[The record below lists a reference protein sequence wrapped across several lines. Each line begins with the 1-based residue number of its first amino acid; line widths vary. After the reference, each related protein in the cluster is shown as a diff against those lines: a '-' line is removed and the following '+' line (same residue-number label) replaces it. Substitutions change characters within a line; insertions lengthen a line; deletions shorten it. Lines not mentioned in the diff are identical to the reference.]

1 MRLEALESIGALPLL
16 WVTLSLLAYAL
27 SRRLYLRLRVA
38 ALHPVILAS
47 AALIA
52 VLRLTDTTYETY
64 MQGGRLIEFF
74 LGPSVV
80 ALAVPLYL
88 NLQEM
93 KSSAPSLLV
102 VTAFGSAVG
111 VVSAVVPA
119 LLMGA
124 PEPVVL
130 GLAPK
135 SVTTP
140 IAISVAE
147 GIGGEPALTAS
158 FVVLTGVLGAII
170 GPLLLR
176 LVGVRHPVAF
186 GLAMGSAAHGIGTA
200 RALENGRLEGAA
212 GGLGICLCGVMTALI
227 APLLTGLLL

>member
-27 SRRLYLRLRVA
+27 ARRLYLRLRVA
-38 ALHPVILAS
+38 ALHPVVLAS
-47 AALIA
+47 AALIV
-52 VLRLTDTTYETY
+52 VLQLTDTAYETY

-80 ALAVPLYL
+80 
-88 NLQEM
+88 
-93 KSSAPSLLV
+93 
-102 VTAFGSAVG
+102 
-111 VVSAVVPA
+111 PA

-124 PEPVVL
+124 PKAVVL

-147 GIGGEPALTAS
+147 SIGGEPALTAS

-170 GPLLLR
+170 GPLLLG
-176 LVGVRHPVAF
+176 LVGVRHP
-186 GLAMGSAAHGIGTA
+186 AAHGIGTA